1 MPVTPT
7 NTTRARDNTEKWH
20 VFMFNAASA
29 LLSVEFAVRSVSL
42 SRPAADIT
50 FWQCHC
56 FLKNLHLQAF
66 VNYVIWSSSTSTND
80 KR

>member
-7 NTTRARDNTEKWH
+7 KTTRARDNTEKGH

-42 SRPAADIT
+42 SCPAADIT

-56 FLKNLHLQAF
+56 FSKSSPPSVCKLCHM
-66 VNYVIWSSSTSTND
+66 VI
-80 KR
+80 KHIYQ